1 MLKDLTI
8 SILAAIA
15 VVTAGAAFLKG
26 VTLVSDALKLTPSEQ
41 TLFAQLAFYLLL
53 LSGKLILDR
62 L

>member
-26 VTLVSDALKLTPSEQ
+26 VTLASDVLKLAPSEQ

-53 LSGKLILDR
+53 LAGKLILDR